1 MTIPALDDRE
11 ALQEHFPYW
20 ELLREMVDQCIDFSL
35 NLRQS
40 GHPGGSRSKAHILL
54 ALMLGGIMRWDIRR
68 PLQPLADRF
77 ILAAGHANPLVYS
90 ALAVLNEALRRRERR
105 GGGGKYWRPED
116 TARQLI
122 LEDLLLLR
130 RRSGLPGHAEMA
142 GKTLFLKHNTGP
154 SGHGAAAAAG
164 QALALKLA
172 GCSGVKVFVLDG
184 EGGLTPGIVH
194 ETMNSAYGLGL
205 DNLYFLIDW
214 NDFGIDAFPVS
225 RVVHGGPAE
234 WFAAH
239 GWRVLGTGEG
249 MNWETVSST
258 LQDLAADRSPL
269 RPKAAWF
276 RTRKGRGYGIY
287 DAASHGTPHPMNSP
301 AFWEGRRAFMEK
313 YGISFIGF
321 EAPAPTDAVEQREQ
335 TRQNLEKVLS
345 LFDLQPELVDYT
357 AERLCEIAARV
368 PERAAGVGG
377 GERGG
382 VRSKRAVGA
391 DGSERGGGRDPGSDP
406 DLIDFTRYPAALF
419 LPPGTR
425 AANRQGLA
433 AFGAYVNALCQSRYG
448 RPLFIALSADLA
460 ESTNIAGFA
469 RDWQDL
475 PGCGLYDR
483 ETNPRG
489 ALLPQ
494 EITELANAGICTGL
508 AAVNLSSDPTARFE
522 GFYAACS
529 TYGAFSYLKYGP
541 LRLFSQMVQ
550 DAPVRMGKILW
561 IAGHS
566 GPETADDSRTH
577 FGIFA
582 PGVTQ
587 LFPSGQII
595 NLHPWEHNEVPVLL
609 SAALMS
615 DVPII
620 ALHLTRPAIDIPDRE
635 ALGLPVAAAAA
646 RGAYLLRPYDPG
658 LPKMGTIFVQGTM
671 TTVNLLE
678 LLPDLQRRRLNI
690 QLVAAVSHELFMR
703 QDEAFRREMVSEEE
717 WERSTVISDGA
728 RVTMQPWLANRRAA
742 RLAMTPDWDD
752 RWRTG
757 GTIAEIMEEAHLSPE
772 WLLHGIERFI
782 EAVRG

>member
-1 MTIPALDDRE
+1 MTMPTDAARE
-11 ALQEHFPYW
+11 ELQQHFPW
-20 ELLREMVDQCIDFSL
+20 WDMLREMVDQCIDFSL

-54 ALMLGGIMRWDIRR
+54 ALLLGGAMRWDIRK
-68 PLQPLADRF
+68 PLRPLADRF
-77 ILAAGHANPLVYS
+77 ILAAGHANPLVY
-90 ALAVLNEALRRRERR
+90 ATLAVLNEALRRREQRS
-105 GGGGKYWRPED
+105 GGGRYWRPQD
-116 TARQLI
+116 TAQQLVW
-122 LEDLLLLR
+122 EDLLLLR
-130 RRSGLPGHAEMA
+130 RRGGLPGHAEMA
-142 GKTLFLKHNTGP
+142 GKTLFMKHNTGP

-164 QALALKLA
+164 QALSLKLA
-172 GCSGVKVFVLDG
+172 GCGEVRVFVLEG

-194 ETMNSAYGLGL
+194 ETMNSAYGVGL
-205 DNLYFLIDW
+205 DNLYFLVDW

-234 WFAAH
+234 WFSAH
-239 GWRVLGTGEG
+239 GWRVVGTEQG
-249 MNWETVSST
+249 MEWAAVSGT
-258 LQDLAADRSPL
+258 LQDLVAEGTPL
-269 RPKAAWF
+269 RPSAAWF

-301 AFWEGRRAFMEK
+301 AFWEGRRAFMDR
-313 YGISFIGF
+313 YGVKFAGF
-321 EAPAPTDAVEQREQ
+321 NAPAPTDVAEQREQ
-335 TRQNLEKVLS
+335 TRQNLEQVMS
-345 LFDLQPELVDYT
+345 LFDLQPALGEYT
-357 AERLCEIAARV
+357 AERLCELAAQV
-368 PERAAGVGG
+368 PERISGVAAAGGYKAG
-377 GERGG
+377 AGTP
-382 VRSKRAVGA
+382 RS
-391 DGSERGGGRDPGSDP
+391 DPARDP
-406 DLIDFTRYPAALF
+406 DLIDFARYPAALY
-419 LPPGTR
+419 LPPGAR

-433 AFGAYVNALCQSRYG
+433 AFGAYVNALSKSRYG

-469 RDWQDL
+469 RGWQEL

-483 ETNPRG
+483 ETNPYG

-508 AAVNLSSDPTARFE
+508 AAVNLADDPASDFA
-522 GFYAACS
+522 GFFAACS

-550 DAPVRMGKILW
+550 DAPLRMGKILW
-561 IAGHS
+561 IVGHS

-577 FGIFA
+577 FGIFS

-587 LFPSGQII
+587 LFPAGQIV

-615 DVPII
+615 DIPII
-620 ALHLTRPAIDIPDRE
+620 ALHLTRPAITIPDRE
-635 ALGLPVAAAAA
+635 ALGLPAHTAAAH
-646 RGAYLLRPYDPG
+646 GAYLLRPYDPG
-658 LPKMGTIFVQGTM
+658 LPGMGTIFVQGTM
-671 TTVNLLE
+671 TMVNLLE
-678 LLPDLQRRRLNI
+678 LLPELERRRLNV

-703 QDEAFRREMVSEEE
+703 QPEAFRNAMVSEEE

-728 RVTMQPWLANRRAA
+728 RITMQPWLANRRAA

-772 WLLHGIERFI
+772 WLLAGIEQFV
-782 EAVRG
+782 EAVRK